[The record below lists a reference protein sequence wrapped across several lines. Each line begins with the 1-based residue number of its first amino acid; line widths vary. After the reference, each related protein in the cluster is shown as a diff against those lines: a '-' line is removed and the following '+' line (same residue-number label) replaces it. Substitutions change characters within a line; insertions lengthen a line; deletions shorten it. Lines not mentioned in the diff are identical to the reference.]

1 MFGLNYALKIIW
13 NFGRHFGIGP
23 LLCDVKNQSWIA
35 MAMRS
40 RLTLLRTPGQH
51 RRQSIRRTAPVASS
65 ARPSH
70 ISLRRRDKAA
80 DHFCSA
86 RTVTPNGGKV
96 RARRHP
102 APSRDQSQWDT
113 RLQKSRHRMH
123 RSDGELLRSGN
134 WLRNREKITKI
145 STKSHLFFLLLL
157 LRLRRNLKDYLG
169 STQLPIKYP
178 LAVCFLSSS
187 GNRWPSYF

>member
-145 STKSHLFFLLLL
+145 STKSHLFFTFTFTFEKKFK
-157 LRLRRNLKDYLG
+157 RLPRIYPTAN
-169 STQLPIKYP
+169 QVPIGGLFSK
-178 LAVCFLSSS
+178 LV
-187 GNRWPSYF
+187 WK